1 MQGSVWGTPCCVVLM
16 DKLGKL
22 AYSNTDLLYYYKGVV
37 GTPPLQM
44 VDDIMAIQNCS
55 NKSLRLNTAIN
66 TFIELEKL
74 PLSKNKSHNVHIGK
88 QNKNCPVLK
97 VHGDI
102 MEQSDQEKYLG
113 DIVHKSGKGRPNIEA
128 RKGKGYGIL
137 SNILAI
143 VNEVPLGHWRVDA
156 GLTLRQA
163 MLLNGILFNSEAW
176 HNVSQND
183 LILLEKVDEALL
195 RGLLNA
201 HSKIPLEA
209 LFLETSCIPIRFNV
223 ATILQRN
230 PDEMI
235 RKVYEK

>member
-1 MQGSVWGTPCCVVLM
+1 
-16 DKLGKL
+16 
-22 AYSNTDLLYYYKGVV
+22 
-37 GTPPLQM
+37 
-44 VDDIMAIQNCS
+44 
-55 NKSLRLNTAIN
+55 
-66 TFIELEKL
+66 
-74 PLSKNKSHNVHIGK
+74 
-88 QNKNCPVLK
+88 
-97 VHGDI
+97 

-143 VNEVPLGHWRVDA
+143 VDEVPLGHWRVDA
-156 GLTLRQA
+156 GLNLRQA

-209 LFLETSCIPIRFNV
+209 LFLETSCIPIRFIV
-223 ATILQRN
+223 ASRRLMYLHTILQRS
-230 PDEMI
+230 PDEMV
-235 RKVYEK
+235 RKVYDVQKVDTSPGDFYELVEEDNEMLGLNLTDLDIGKAKVKSHVNQAAFCYLKSLKLKYSKFYKLAENGVSVKNVARLKPDIVIRDTRQTKDKRAKW